1 MDPLTKHTLF
11 AMAVGYIVTVL
22 LELPLWPSVA
32 LGILLAVI
40 AQFLARRE
48 SNQTGSD
55 E

>member
-1 MDPLTKHTLF
+1 MDPLSKHTLF

-22 LELPLWPSVA
+22 LELPLWPSVV
-32 LGILLAVI
+32 LGLFLAII
-40 AQFLARRE
+40 AQSLARRE